1 MCLLKR
7 GKLIWYGFLIVFL
20 LICTFGCKQEEATK
34 RIGFVVTT
42 LGNPFFVDMT
52 EAAKEEVAKH
62 ENIELL
68 IHAPERET
76 GGDIERQIQ
85 IIENL
90 ITQKVNIICV
100 VPADSK
106 GIITA
111 IGKANDAEIPVLNI
125 DNKIDRDLASERGV
139 YVAGFIGSDNYS
151 GGKIA
156 GEYVVKR
163 LNEKG
168 EVAIL
173 EGVSG
178 TDAARDRKAG
188 FMDYVKDYQEIKIVA
203 SQPADWSREKGL
215 NVFQNIL
222 QANPGVKALFACN
235 DEMALGAIQ
244 AIKLEKKEEGIVVV
258 GFDAID
264 DALEAIEAGIMDAT
278 VAQQPKEMGRL
289 AILRALDI
297 LNKEEIAPIYLTDLK
312 LVTVDDID

>member
-1 MCLLKR
+1 MHFLR
-7 GKLIWYGFLIVFL
+7 GKKLMWLGILVVIL
-20 LICTFGCKQEEATK
+20 LVSTFGCKRKEATK
-34 RIGFVVTT
+34 KIGFIVTT
-42 LGNPFFVDMT
+42 LGNPFFVNMI
-52 EAAKEEVAKH
+52 EAAEEEVAKH
-62 ENIELL
+62 ENIKLL

-85 IIENL
+85 IMENL
-90 ITQKVNIICV
+90 IAQKVDIICV

-106 GIITA
+106 GIISA
-111 IGKANDAEIPVLNI
+111 IRKANEAKIPVLNI

-156 GEYVVKR
+156 AEYIVKR
-163 LNEKG
+163 LNSTG

-188 FMDYVKDYQEIKIVA
+188 FIDYVKDYPGVKIVA

-215 NVFQNIL
+215 NVFQNIS
-222 QANPGVKALFACN
+222 QANPEVQALFACN
-235 DEMALGAIQ
+235 DEMALGAVQ
-244 AIKLEKKEEGIVVV
+244 AIKSEKKEGRIIVV

-264 DALEAIEAGIMDAT
+264 DALEAIKNGTMDAT
-278 VAQQPKEMGRL
+278 VAQQPKEMGKL
-289 AILRALDI
+289 AILRAIDV
-297 LNKEEIAPIYLTDLK
+297 LNKKEIPPIFLTDLK
-312 LVTVDDID
+312 LVTADDLD